1 MKTYLTPPPG
11 AVSEKCRE
19 AARQIMLAAQRYG
32 TEDFWKSMDA
42 ALRTVFRF
50 DHAIYMQTGAG
61 DARQYVIWPP
71 YHGAS
76 SFVCPVNE
84 EQNVMAFNSYH
95 DTLVRICDR
104 HDYATVTLSV
114 LSRYMKE
121 AHTDAFSLLFLRKVV
136 SEDCIGLFGLV
147 SFRKDAY
154 GESDAA
160 AAFELL
166 DAFRYIWRKFGRS
179 SSTLRMTSHNQNY
192 FNLVG
197 LPGMQRVLKLLYK
210 VGREDVPVLLLGET
224 GVGKE
229 GVADLIYRGSGRWQR
244 PFIKI
249 NCGGIPHTLIESKL
263 FGYVKGAFT
272 GADKDTPGCFELA
285 DTGVLFLDEIGE
297 LPLEEQAHLLR
308 ALQEGVIERVG
319 SSVEKPVNVRIIA
332 ATNRNLVEMVD
343 HREFREDLL
352 YRLGVF
358 PIYIPA
364 LRERPADIPVLLDF
378 FILQQARRRG
388 FVVPPKLT
396 PAELEKLCAYAWPG
410 NIREMKNAVTR
421 SMLIW
426 NGSEGTPFSVEV
438 GRSLFGGQSS
448 AAPRSKPGAEI
459 FPAGE
464 SLRLEDVEKRHIER
478 VLALANG
485 RINGRGGAAEML
497 DINPST
503 LRSRMAKLG
512 IIR

>member
-1 MKTYLTPPPG
+1 M
-11 AVSEKCRE
+11 
-19 AARQIMLAAQRYG
+19 AASQHYG
-32 TEDFWKSMDA
+32 TEEFLRRTDA
-42 ALRTVFRF
+42 ALRKVFQF
-50 DHAIYMQTGAG
+50 DHAIYMETGTS
-61 DARQYVIWPP
+61 DARQYAIWPP
-71 YHGAS
+71 YHGTS
-76 SFVCPVNE
+76 SFVCPVNV

-104 HDYATVTLSV
+104 HDYATVTLSI
-114 LSRYMKE
+114 LSRHMKE
-121 AHTDAFSLLFLRKVV
+121 AHTDEFSLLFLRKVV
-136 SEDCIGLFGLV
+136 SDDFIGLFGLV
-147 SFRKDAY
+147 SFHKDAY
-154 GESDAA
+154 REKDAV

-166 DAFRYIWRKFGRS
+166 DAFLYIWKRCGKPMAR
-179 SSTLRMTSHNQNY
+179 TQIQARDPDY

-197 LPGMQRVLKLLYK
+197 LPGMQNVLKLLYK

-229 GVADLIYRGSGRWQR
+229 GIADLIYRGSGRWQR

-249 NCGGIPHTLIESKL
+249 NCGGIPPTLIESKL

-343 HREFREDLL
+343 KKVFREDLL
-352 YRLGVF
+352 YRLSVF
-358 PIYIPA
+358 PIYIPS
-364 LRERPADIPVLLDF
+364 LRERPEDIPVLLDF
-378 FILQQARRRG
+378 FILQQSRRRG
-388 FVVPPKLT
+388 FVVPPKLE
-396 PAELEKLCAYAWPG
+396 PSELRRLCSYAWPG

-426 NGSEGTPFSVEV
+426 NGSAGTPFSVEV
-438 GRSLFGGQSS
+438 GRSLLGWKPASPTQEKKSRESS
-448 AAPRSKPGAEI
+448 GN
-459 FPAGE
+459 GE
-464 SLRLEDVEKRHIER
+464 SLRLEDVERRHIER
-478 VLALANG
+478 VLAMTHGRVNG
-485 RINGRGGAAEML
+485 KGGAAELL

-512 IIR
+512 IMR